1 MSSLARSLFIE
12 PSLLMLDEPTNYLDL
27 KGVIWLNN
35 SQGWNKTLLIVSHDQ
50 AFLDD
55 VCIDI
60 LLDT

>member
-1 MSSLARSLFIE
+1 
-12 PSLLMLDEPTNYLDL
+12 MLDEPTNYLDL

-60 LLDT
+60 HLDT